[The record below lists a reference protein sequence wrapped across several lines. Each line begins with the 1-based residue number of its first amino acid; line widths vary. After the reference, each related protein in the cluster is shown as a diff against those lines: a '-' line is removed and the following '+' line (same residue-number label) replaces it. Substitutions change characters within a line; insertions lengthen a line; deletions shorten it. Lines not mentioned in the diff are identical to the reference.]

1 MSRFL
6 ETLGL
11 VKRRKS
17 LEPAQLAIEGRPIA
31 VSFRRHAKAR
41 RLIMRLSRDRSGVVI
56 TLPPRV
62 GRNEALEFAKKS
74 SRWIIER
81 LTVELAA
88 RPLRAGTEIL
98 IRGELRQIRHAGSR
112 RGTITLS
119 ENAVIVAGDLAH
131 LQRRLIDWLKVEAKR
146 DLVKASEFYAQAMGV
161 SFHRLSVRDQ
171 KSRWGSC
178 TSDGTLSYS
187 WRLVL
192 APPFVLDYVAAHEVA
207 HLRHMN
213 HGRGFWRLVLSHC
226 SEASRAKTWLKKHGA
241 ELHAYAAIR

>member
-1 MSRFL
+1 MSRL
-6 ETLGL
+6 LQRLGL
-11 VKRRKS
+11 VKRPKV
-17 LEPAQLAIEGRPIA
+17 LEPAQLAIEGKSIS
-31 VSFRRHAKAR
+31 VSFRRNAKAR

-62 GRNEALEFAKKS
+62 GRGEALEFAKKS
-74 SRWIIER
+74 SRWIVER
-81 LTVELAA
+81 LTAEPAG
-88 RPLRAGTEIL
+88 RPLRAGAEIL
-98 IRGELRQIRHAGSR
+98 LRGELRQIQHLGSR
-112 RGTITLS
+112 RGTVKLS
-119 ENAVIVAGDLAH
+119 ENAVIVAGDAAH
-131 LQRRLIDWLKVEAKR
+131 LQRRLIDWLKAEAKR
-146 DLVKASEFYAQAMGV
+146 DLVAASEFYAKAMDV
-161 SFHRLSVRDQ
+161 RFHRLSVRDQ

-226 SEASRAKTWLKKHGA
+226 PNASRAKTWLKKHGA
-241 ELHAYAAIR
+241 ELHAYAATR